1 MRLVYQTPLTSLFNA
16 VLDEID
22 SSIHYEDIRRYNDG
36 KTQKTYKNGI
46 LHSVNGEP
54 ALVEY
59 DTKGN
64 KTKEVYFWEGERTT
78 KDIVQNKIQE
88 LEDNKEHVVRLG
100 NKEYRV
106 KGKQLKKIEEQLG
119 LVEIK

>member
-1 MRLVYQTPLTSLFNA
+1 MRLVYQTPFTSLFNA
-16 VLDEID
+16 VFEDLTTA
-22 SSIHYEDIRRYNDG
+22 SSYEDIRRYNDG

-78 KDIVQNKIQE
+78 KDFVQNKIQE

-100 NKEYRV
+100 NKDYRV

>member
-16 VLDEID
+16 VLDEIEA
-22 SSIHYEDIRRYNDG
+22 STLCEDIRRYNDG
-36 KTQKTYKNGI
+36 KIQKTYKNGI
-46 LHSVNGEP
+46 LHSVNGKP

-78 KDIVQNKIQE
+78 KDFVQNKIQE